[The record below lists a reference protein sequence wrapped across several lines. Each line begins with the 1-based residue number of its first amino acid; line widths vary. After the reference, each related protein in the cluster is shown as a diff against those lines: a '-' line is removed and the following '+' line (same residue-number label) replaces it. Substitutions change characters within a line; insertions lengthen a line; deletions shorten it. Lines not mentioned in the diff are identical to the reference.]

1 MMIHDAPTLIIV
13 ATRTTGTLQQARRRD
28 LSPVAHPALHS
39 ALHNLFMAVMSFYSG
54 RRDLSMSLALIQT
67 LHISAAAMATMRGEF
82 MPLNLLVEIMER
94 DVAACDF
101 DVRLALVQATSTLDH
116 ETRAGH
122 AV

>member
-1 MMIHDAPTLIIV
+1 MMSIEDRPTLTLQAAI
-13 ATRTTGTLQQARRRD
+13 TTGALADARSRRD
-28 LSPVAHPALHS
+28 LAPVAQPTLHS
-39 ALHNLFMAVMSFYSG
+39 ALHALFMAVMNFYSG

-101 DVRLALVQATSTLDH
+101 DVHLALAQAT
-116 ETRAGH
+116 RALNSID
-122 AV
+122 AS